1 MTRSDAHR
9 PRSFACVLAG
19 VLALVA
25 ACAVVGP
32 GSPPAGS
39 LQSGVPTT
47 PTATRA
53 TAAPS
58 VARNQTVP
66 PSPSPSPTRVP
77 PPSASPPSVPTAA
90 TPPEASLSAEGGDP
104 VVGQLG
110 SYVWGGGGSDSPW
123 LPGAPI
129 AVGAREPLAVTFAG
143 GPPVA
148 RWSARRARAGATSPI
163 GAVPAGGGP
172 GPIAVDAPAS
182 GSWTLAVTVE
192 FAGGIG
198 SATWYWRLDVR

>member
-1 MTRSDAHR
+1 MTRSLARR
-9 PRSFACVLAG
+9 PSPARLSSLAV

-25 ACAVVGP
+25 ACAAVGP
-32 GSPPAGS
+32 GSPSAGS
-39 LQSGVPTT
+39 IGTGGP
-47 PTATRA
+47 
-53 TAAPS
+53 AAD
-58 VARNQTVP
+58 AGR
-66 PSPSPSPTRVP
+66 
-77 PPSASPPSVPTAA
+77 SPPSLDAPAPTAESRPRAHPRRRSRRPPRRPRHRCPPRAA
-90 TPPEASLSAEGGDP
+90 TRSS
-104 VVGQLG
+104 GQLG
-110 SYVWGGGGSDSPW
+110 SYTWGGVGSDSPW

-148 RWSARRARAGATSPI
+148 RWTARRARAGATSPV
-163 GAVPAGGGP
+163 GAVPAGGGT

>member
-1 MTRSDAHR
+1 M
-9 PRSFACVLAG
+9 VLA
-19 VLALVA
+19 VVA
-25 ACAVVGP
+25 ACAAVGP
-32 GSPPAGS
+32 GSPSAGS
-39 LQSGVPTT
+39 IGTEAPAAT
-47 PTATRA
+47 PAATAA

-58 VARNQTVP
+58 LSPGPTGVP
-66 PSPSPSPTRVP
+66 LPSPSAP
-77 PPSASPPSVPTAA
+77 PVQTAA
-90 TPPEASLSAEGGDP
+90 TPPAASLSAEGGDP
-104 VVGQLG
+104 VVGSLG
-110 SYVWGGGGSDSPW
+110 SYTWGGVGSDSPW

-148 RWSARRARAGATSPI
+148 RWSARRARAGSTSPV
-163 GAVPAGGGP
+163 GALPAGGGT